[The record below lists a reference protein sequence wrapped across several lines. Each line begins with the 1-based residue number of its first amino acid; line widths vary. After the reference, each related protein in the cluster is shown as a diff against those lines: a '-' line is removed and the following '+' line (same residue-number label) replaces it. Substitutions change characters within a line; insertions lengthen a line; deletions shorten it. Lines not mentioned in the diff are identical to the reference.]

1 MSNGKKN
8 TPYLTSQDKSL
19 IAPPLSKDQAAVEE
33 IAKAY
38 RQYKRKTS
46 DDMAFDNMLKAT
58 PELSVMESDKTRAD
72 LLGYKADKSTKD
84 IHTTLAAAGLVPGIG
99 NVADIIDAALYG
111 LEGDKLGFGLSLI
124 SAVPML
130 GLVSG
135 GGKLTKGGKIAK
147 VQRQQTT
154 MVEKTQEVIKKY
166 GGDPTDPKL
175 VSDITDGLMETAEG
189 LVKSGKEM
197 DRLLEIGMDYEDALA
212 YTVYKGSLEPKA
224 IKAAEDMKKMG
235 YTNIEL
241 YGKEAVDDMNQ
252 LMKRGK
258 ELYENVGDDL
268 IKETKWIRE

>member
-8 TPYLTSQDKSL
+8 TPYFTSQDRSL
-19 IAPPLSKDQAAVEE
+19 IVPPLSKDRAAVEE

-38 RQYKRKTS
+38 RQYKKKTS
-46 DDMAFDNMLKAT
+46 DDVAFDNMQKAT
-58 PELSVMESDKTRAD
+58 QELNVMESDKTRAD

-135 GGKLTKGGKIAK
+135 GKKLTKGIAK

-175 VSDITDGLMETAEG
+175 VSDITDGLMEAAEG

-197 DRLLEIGMDYEDALA
+197 DRLLEIGMDFEDALA

-224 IKAAEDMKKMG
+224 IKAAKDMKKMG
-235 YTNIEL
+235 YTDIEL
-241 YGKEAVDDMNQ
+241 HGKEAVDDMNQ

-258 ELYENVGDDL
+258 ELYENVDVL